1 MAVKNVK
8 LTSTL
13 TQAVSLFYRVGTGE
27 KSSVVE
33 ISLPPRA
40 VLFNVRFASEE
51 HFAAFK
57 AQNAALIES
66 NKIMLDGKLSATRA
80 EKIHYDN
87 AAKEAKQISA
97 KKDAVVEQFEQVAS
111 NGDTKMKID
120 VQKG

>member
-13 TQAVSLFYRVGTGE
+13 TQAVSLFYRVGAGE

-51 HFAAFK
+51 HLTAFK
-57 AQNAALIES
+57 TQNAALIES
-66 NKIMLDGKLSATRA
+66 NKIMLDGKLSATKA

-87 AAKEAKQISA
+87 AAKEAKQIA
-97 KKDAVVEQFEQVAS
+97 DKKDAVVEQFEQAATT
-111 NGDTKMKID
+111 GDAKMTID